1 MVNLNPLDEHCS
13 VSRKGQKW
21 SICHCEKEAEEEE
34 NEEEEEET
42 EEEEGE
48 EEEDRAVTP
57 GDSTARRRGEDQ
69 VTGTAST
76 HLDFYKTR

>member
-1 MVNLNPLDEHCS
+1 M
-13 VSRKGQKW
+13 
-21 SICHCEKEAEEEE
+21 
-34 NEEEEEET
+34 EEET

-76 HLDFYKTR
+76 HLDFYKTL